1 MVQLSIYLIQRP
13 IDRADLRTSIAAMND
28 FPKPT
33 REMWQARVAA
43 VLKGES
49 ADKLVG
55 RTADGIAVEPLY
67 QQMKGP
73 RAERASH
80 GPWTVMQRVDHPEA
94 TKANAQ
100 ALDDLENGA
109 GGLCLVNSDAEVA
122 RVLHDVALHA
132 IAIRLEGGGGLAKA
146 FAAHVESQ
154 PIDPAR
160 LRVSFGLHESGRVP
174 HLVAQ
179 GFSGPFL
186 EADGRA
192 FHAQGA
198 SEAQELACVLS
209 QIVHTLRKF
218 EQLSPEAAVGAT
230 LAANQDMFLTLAKF
244 RSLRLLWA
252 RLLEASGLAHSPL
265 RLHGETSRRM
275 MARLDPHTNILR
287 ATAAVFGAG
296 LGGADTFTVLPFSI
310 AQGLPNAF
318 ARRMARN
325 TQLILLEE
333 AQLWRVADPASG
345 SGYVESLTHELCER
359 AWSIFQG
366 IEKTGKHPEFDAANK
381 TSDPVIGTSAYQL
394 PKEFDAAVEL
404 LP

>member
-1 MVQLSIYLIQRP
+1 
-13 IDRADLRTSIAAMND
+13 
-28 FPKPT
+28 
-33 REMWQARVAA
+33 MWQARVAA

-49 ADKLVG
+49 ADRLTG
-55 RTADGIAVEPLY
+55 RTADGIAIAPLY

-73 RAERASH
+73 RAERAGH
-80 GPWTVMQRVDHPEA
+80 EPWTVMQRVDHPDA

-100 ALDDLENGA
+100 ALDDLENGV
-109 GGLCLVNSDAEVA
+109 GGLCLVNGDAEVA
-122 RVLHDVALHA
+122 RVLHEVALHA
-132 IAIRLEGGGGLAKA
+132 IEIRLEGGGGLAKA

-209 QIVHTLRKF
+209 QIVHGLRKF
-218 EQLSPEAAVGAT
+218 EQLSPEAVVGAT
-230 LAANQDMFLTLAKF
+230 LAANQDMFLSLAKF
-244 RSLRLLWA
+244 RSIRLLWA
-252 RLLEASGLAHSPL
+252 RLLEASGIAHRPL

-275 MARLDPHTNILR
+275 MAKLDPHTNILR
-287 ATAAVFGAG
+287 ATAAMFGAG
-296 LGGADTFTVLPFSI
+296 LGGTDSFTVLPFSV
-310 AQGLPNAF
+310 AQGVPNAF

-333 AQLWRVADPASG
+333 SQLWRVADPASG
-345 SGYVESLTHELCER
+345 SGYVESLTQELCEK

-366 IEKTGKHPEFDAANK
+366 IEKTGKHPDFDAANK
-381 TSDPVIGTSAYQL
+381 SSDPVIGTTIYQL
-394 PKEFDAAVEL
+394 PKEFDAAVEAS
-404 LP
+404 P